1 MIGTVLFSLLLIF
14 QDNPPF
20 KPSEDFE
27 IKFDLSFKQR
37 SQLDNKTVHLTETE
51 KDKERRTNSTPLP
64 YLILHFKL
72 LKIHPDEEKLK
83 VIKDDKNFVL
93 NKKIKESIELRLD
106 VGFTDDVKDRISGYK
121 HVIQFLS
128 VDKKVLSVIVIEFDD
143 EGNYT
148 VNGELRGKI

>member
-1 MIGTVLFSLLLIF
+1 MFGTVFVSLLLLF
-14 QDNPPF
+14 QENPPF

-27 IKFDLSFKQR
+27 IKFDLTFRQR
-37 SQLDNKTVHLTETE
+37 TQLDNKTVHLTETGKE
-51 KDKERRTNSTPLP
+51 RERRTNSTPLP
-64 YLILHFKL
+64 YLKLHIKL
-72 LKIHPDEEKLK
+72 LKIHPDEIKLK

-106 VGFTDDVKDRISGYK
+106 VGFTDDVKDRISGYR

-128 VDKKVLSVIVIEFDD
+128 VDKKVLSVIVIEFDE
-143 EGNYT
+143 EGNYK

>member
-1 MIGTVLFSLLLIF
+1 MSAIFFSLFFLF
-14 QDNPPF
+14 QENPPF

-27 IKFDLSFKQR
+27 VKFDLSFRQR
-37 SQLDNKTVHLTETE
+37 TQLDNKTVRLTETE
-51 KDKERRTNSTPLP
+51 KEKEKRTDSTPLP
-64 YLILHFKL
+64 YLKLHIKL
-72 LKIHPDEEKLK
+72 LKIHHDEIKLK

-128 VDKKVLSVIVIEFDD
+128 VDKKVLSIIVIEFDE
-143 EGNYT
+143 EGNYK